1 MEELIIDKLRF
12 LYKKIV
18 GLAQK
23 LLVLT
28 REKLVFTR
36 EKLVISN
43 TKVYSFFDGIQ
54 LWFSIFEKKL
64 RNRTPDWVKNV
75 FKRFVFPYL
84 AILTIVGFTF
94 LSNYVQAA
102 ENSDQFIPN
111 ENVND
116 LSPGEIAKVMTGID
130 PYTPLIQE
138 DPLQVALVL
147 KDEDY
152 LGKPVI
158 TDTATT
164 KIEPSSA
171 TRKSTITYTVD
182 PGDTLSSIGWNY
194 GLRVSTIK
202 ATNGLTSD
210 NIRQGQ
216 TLKLP
221 PQDVSASVL
230 AGLKTTSASTITAF
244 KGTFGRPTRG
254 WNISQWFGHTSFE
267 RWHTGIDLTSRSGTT
282 ILAAAS
288 GKVVSTSRGWG
299 GGYGN
304 HIIIS
309 HGNGFTTLYGHL
321 SSFTVSPGQWV
332 NQGQQIG
339 VMGTTGWSTGVHLHF
354 EIRKNGSA
362 QNPMI
367 YL

>member
-1 MEELIIDKLRF
+1 MQGKIQKTEIKARDNFEKSNTRMFDFFKNQ
-12 LYKKIV
+12 KNKIV
-18 GLAQK
+18 GFYHKIL
-23 LLVLT
+23 
-28 REKLVFTR
+28 
-36 EKLVISN
+36 
-43 TKVYSFFDGIQ
+43 SFIPGWI
-54 LWFSIFEKKL
+54 
-64 RNRTPDWVKNV
+64 KN
-75 FKRFVFPYL
+75 FFNKFVFPYTAL
-84 AILTIVGFTF
+84 IIVVGFAF

-102 ENSDQFIPN
+102 EESQQFVPN

-116 LSPGEIAKVMTGID
+116 LSPGDVAKVITAID

-158 TDTATT
+158 TDTANTI
-164 KIEPSSA
+164 IEAPVA
-171 TRKSTITYTVD
+171 NRKNTITYTVD
-182 PGDTLSSIGWNY
+182 PGDTLSTIGWKY
-194 GLRVSTIK
+194 GLRISTIK
-202 ATNGLTSD
+202 TANNLRSD
-210 NIRQGQ
+210 NIRPGQ

-221 PQDVSASVL
+221 PQDVSATVL
-230 AGLKTTSASTITAF
+230 AGLQKTTSANSVTPF

-254 WNISQWFGHTSFE
+254 WDISQWFGHTSFE
-267 RWHTGIDLTSRSGTT
+267 RWHTGIDLTSRSGTA
-282 ILAAAS
+282 ILASAS
-288 GKVVSTSRGWG
+288 GKVIKVSRGWG

-309 HGNGFTTLYGHL
+309 HGNSYTTLYGHL
-321 SSFTVSPGQWV
+321 SSFSVSNGQWV

-339 VMGTTGWSTGVHLHF
+339 VMGSTGWSTGTHLHF

-362 QNPMI
+362 QNPMS